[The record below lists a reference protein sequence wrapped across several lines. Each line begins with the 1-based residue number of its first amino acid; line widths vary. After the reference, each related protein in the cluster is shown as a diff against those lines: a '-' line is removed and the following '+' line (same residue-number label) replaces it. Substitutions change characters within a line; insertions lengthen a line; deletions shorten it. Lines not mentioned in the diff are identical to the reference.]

1 MLQKFL
7 FIGVGGS
14 GGKTLRIVYDDLR
27 RLLVRNGY
35 RGPFPEAWQFVQ
47 IDVPI
52 EPDGNTPKLPPQLPS
67 GRYVGLAPAGASY
80 SSVDALLMS
89 KGEGIRRHTA
99 GWRPDASAVMI
110 DPAVGAGQ
118 YRAVGRIVASA
129 SMKAIVE
136 QLRTAINRL
145 EDVETEAQFATAI
158 AKLGIS
164 SSSKNLDPMPVIV
177 SSIAG
182 GSGSGV
188 FLDVCDALRMIN
200 SSWGDKSV
208 GVLYTP
214 DVFDELGPA
223 AKAGVQPNALAAVTE
238 VLSGYWN
245 NEWNQTN
252 DGKSTPEFPVL
263 ESAGVALNRIE
274 RRGPRYPILVGRSNG
289 KVAFASQIDVYR
301 VVAKQLVNW
310 VTSPAVQSQAS
321 EGVIG
326 NWGMKAE
333 SFVKHDRLPI
343 AGGRLGAFSS
353 MGFATVSLG
362 RDVFATYASERLARG
377 AAERILR
384 GHWTPEVPDKKTP
397 DAACAE
403 RADGL
408 WWTFLEECGLNERT
422 REANQIVDAV
432 RQPEWTQPLTELKT
446 SVLKSVTEG
455 VTQIPGASLVEM
467 IQTEQRKREKAA
479 LEAMRLLDQNGAQ
492 HWIASI
498 QPKVTAATT
507 TLIGRHG
514 APVAVEV
521 LTRVITELNE
531 ITQDLQRDS
540 DSFRNQSLSIPEKLR
555 QKVLS
560 FGAVFLTSNPEVNDN
575 IKLSCDQTYL
585 EAQAQLHTLCSKMVA
600 DFTANF
606 MIPLRNAI
614 ENGRESL
621 IGDEADTPS
630 HPSVVKVWVEREV
643 RESMKPA
650 QNEVFLE
657 KVETYP
663 ETFLQKVAA
672 TIGVEETGTA
682 VNRAIEQVITGDADQ
697 ALIKI
702 TTRWAPEFASF
713 IGGEPPARAQFHIA
727 LRAQEIL
734 ERAEEWVATPDTAI
748 GRYIDESLSD
758 YLQDGASS
766 VAEQNTRLEAFR
778 RGFEQALSTS
788 LPLARTD
795 LQALNQTY
803 GLSEISYERWV
814 SEIPFPT
821 GHPAREVAKDV
832 LIRSDFE
839 EEKAE
844 KTFSDARVSRIDI
857 TTFFDGAMH
866 PTVFGSLTGPI
877 RDELAARVAA
887 GQEGSFWSNRR
898 ARPLPLA
905 VALAPGQRRAFLR
918 GWFVARLLELVSVE
932 QDQPVRVIGDEGTWL
947 QFPTPLLGPPVRQMD
962 QMAGALLE
970 TASLALLD
978 TSPNGPMAAYGRLIE
993 LGSTFGDDQGQGSLP
1008 SVLAAWIISGERP
1021 KNSPTASIELS
1032 NPGDPASR
1040 REYAI
1045 EWCIKFINHFDGLAD
1060 AQSLKDADLLRAPRS
1075 WELRVDIEAALKALE
1090 SVVATGVTGLLD
1102 SNEIG

>member
-1 MLQKFL
+1 VLQKFL

-80 SSVDALLMS
+80 SSVDSLLMS
-89 KGEGIRRHTA
+89 KSEGIRRHTA
-99 GWRPDASAVMI
+99 GWRPDASSVMI

-136 QLRTAINRL
+136 QLRTAIKRL
-145 EDVETEAQFATAI
+145 EDVETQTQFAAAI
-158 AKLGIS
+158 EKLGIKE
-164 SSSKNLDPMPVIV
+164 SSKNLDPMPVIV

-200 SSWGDKSV
+200 PSWGDKSV

-238 VLSGYWN
+238 TLAGYWN
-245 NEWNQTN
+245 NEWSPGE
-252 DGKSTPEFPVL
+252 DAKSTPEFPVL
-263 ESAGVALNRIE
+263 EAAGVALNNTIE

-289 KVAFASQIDVYR
+289 RISFASQLDVYR

-310 VTSPAVQSQAS
+310 VTSPSVQSAAS

-326 NWGMKAE
+326 NWGQRADAFKA
-333 SFVKHDRLPI
+333 HDRLPI
-343 AGGRLGAFSS
+343 SGGRSGAFSS

-362 RDVFATYASERLARG
+362 RDVFATYASERLAKG
-377 AAERILR
+377 AAERLLR

-397 DAACAE
+397 DAACVE

-408 WWTFLEECGLNERT
+408 WWAFLEECRLNEKT
-422 REANQIVDAV
+422 KEANQIVDAV
-432 RQPEWTQPLTELKT
+432 KQPERTQPLTEMKSSILR
-446 SVLKSVTEG
+446 SVTEG
-455 VTQIPGASLVEM
+455 VTQIPGASLEQM
-467 IQTEQRKREKAA
+467 ITAERGKREKSA
-479 LEAMRLLDQNGAQ
+479 LEAVRVLDQNGAQ
-492 HWIASI
+492 QWIAQI
-498 QPKVTAATT
+498 QPIVAGATT
-507 TLIGRHG
+507 TLIARYG

-521 LTRVITELNE
+521 LNRVIAELNE
-531 ITQDLQRDS
+531 ITQDLQRDA
-540 DSFRNQSLSIPEKLR
+540 DSFRNQSLSIPERLR
-555 QKVLS
+555 QRILS
-560 FGAVFLTSNPEVNDN
+560 FGAIFLTSNPEVNDN
-575 IKLSCDQTYL
+575 IKLACDQTYL

-606 MIPLRNAI
+606 MVPLRNAL

-630 HPSVVKVWVEREV
+630 HPSIVKAWANREI
-643 RESMKPA
+643 REGMKPA

-663 ETFLQKVAA
+663 ETFLEKVAA

-682 VNRAIEQVITGDADQ
+682 VNRAVEQVIAGDLERP
-697 ALIKI
+697 LIKI
-702 TTRWAPEFASF
+702 TTRWAPDFASF
-713 IGGEPPARAQFHIA
+713 IGGEPPARAQFQVA
-727 LRAQEIL
+727 LRATEIL
-734 ERAEEWVATPDTAI
+734 ERAEEWVTTPDTAI
-748 GRYIDESLSD
+748 GRYVDESLVE
-758 YLQDGASS
+758 YLQDGSS
-766 VAEQNTRLEAFR
+766 IVSEQNERLDSFR

-803 GLSEISYERWV
+803 GLSEIKYDRWV
-814 SEIPFPT
+814 SEVPFPP
-821 GHPAREVAKDV
+821 GHPAREIAKAV
-832 LIRSDFE
+832 LMDSGFNDDE
-839 EEKAE
+839 AE
-844 KTFSDARVSRIDI
+844 RKFSDARVSRIDI

-905 VALAPGQRRAFLR
+905 VALAPKQRRAFLR
-918 GWFVARLLELVSVE
+918 GWFVARLLELVSIEADRPVKILG
-932 QDQPVRVIGDEGTWL
+932 QDGDWF
-947 QFPTPLLGPPVRQMD
+947 QFPTPILGPPVRAMD

-978 TSPNGPMAAYGRLIE
+978 TSPTGPMAASGRVID
-993 LGSTFGDDQGQGSLP
+993 LGSTFGDGGNNLP
-1008 SVLAAWIISGERP
+1008 LVLSQWIETGERP
-1021 KNSPTASIELS
+1021 RNAPAASSRLMAPSDSTA
-1032 NPGDPASR
+1032 R
-1040 REYAI
+1040 REHAVQ
-1045 EWCIKFINHFDGLAD
+1045 WCKTLDEHFNELVD
-1060 AQSLKDADLLRAPRS
+1060 AQSQRESDLLRAPRS
-1075 WELRVDIEAALKALE
+1075 WELRVDIENALKSLM
-1090 SVVATGVTGLLD
+1090 SVIETGVSGVLNPD
-1102 SNEIG
+1102 GNG